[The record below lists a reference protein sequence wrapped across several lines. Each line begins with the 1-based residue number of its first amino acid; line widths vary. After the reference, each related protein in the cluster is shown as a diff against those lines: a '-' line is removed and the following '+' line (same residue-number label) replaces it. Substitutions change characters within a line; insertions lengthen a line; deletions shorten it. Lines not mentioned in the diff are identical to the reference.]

1 MMKIFDKTKCE
12 LGEGPLWHPIRQE
25 LFWFDILSAKM
36 FHKKTPEQQPIV
48 HEFNR
53 MVSAAGWV
61 NKNVLLIASETNLF
75 LYDLNTRVERH
86 LIDLEKD
93 NLKTRS
99 NDGRSDP
106 WGGFWIGTMGKNCE
120 PDAGAIYRYFEGKL
134 KLIISKVTISNSIC
148 FSIDKKYCYFSD
160 TAKKNIMR
168 IKLDSD
174 NGSPIKNSEIFID
187 LADEVIAPDGSVV
200 DGSGNIWNA
209 QWGSSRVARY
219 DLYGNFREQ
228 VSVQASQTSC
238 PAFGGANL
246 STLFVTSA
254 NEGVEEKFSGCTFY
268 CDTQFTGQQENRV
281 IITQQ

>member
-1 MMKIFDKTKCE
+1 MMKIFDKTKCK

-25 LFWFDILSAKM
+25 LLVRYTVLKNVSQ
-36 FHKKTPEQQPIV
+36 KTSDQQPIV

-75 LYDLNTRVERH
+75 LYDLNTRVENTL
-86 LIDLEKD
+86 LIWRKTI
-93 NLKTRS
+93 LKH
-99 NDGRSDP
+99 DQ
-106 WGGFWIGTMGKNCE
+106 TMEGLTHGAVLDWNNGENCE

-148 FSIDKKYCYFSD
+148 FSVDKKYCYFSD

-168 IKLDSD
+168 IELDSD

-254 NEGVEEKFSGCTFY
+254 NEGVEEKFQAVLFI
-268 CDTQFTGQQENRV
+268 V
-281 IITQQ
+281 IHNLQVSRRIA

>member
-1 MMKIFDKTKCE
+1 MMKIFDKTKCK

-25 LFWFDILSAKM
+25 LFWFDILSSKM
-36 FHKKTPEQQPIV
+36 FHKKTPDQQPIM

-75 LYDLNTRVERH
+75 LYDLNTRVEKH

-120 PDAGAIYRYFEGKL
+120 PDAGAIYRYFGGKL

-168 IKLDSD
+168 IELDSD

-219 DLYGNFREQ
+219 CLLY
-228 VSVQASQTSC
+228 TS
-238 PAFGGANL
+238 P
-246 STLFVTSA
+246 SPR
-254 NEGVEEKFSGCTFY
+254 
-268 CDTQFTGQQENRV
+268 D
-281 IITQQ
+281 